1 MANYRILVVD
11 ENCWQQPVKEI
22 VTQNYLDCLTPLKG
36 DRYIITDGLHT
47 NEIAYCSNAT
57 GPVWEYL
64 VPTPGWLVYDIL
76 DNKYYKYTSTGW
88 AEYLGQ
94 TGPQGPTG
102 ATGPQGIT
110 GPTGA
115 TGVTGPTGPTGP
127 TGATGVTGPTG
138 PTGPTGATGP
148 IDPKSHDQ
156 NTDVKI
162 QKNDTNVTVADMGGG
177 DEQIMFQQNNAE
189 IMRIRSGK
197 LGVLNNDP
205 QEAVDVTGNIKISG
219 NITDG
224 TNISSPANIKDAID
238 KKHAIN
244 TDTAF
249 VKNDGT
255 VNPTNLLSN
264 GDFECWSAGTAVAP
278 DGFTSFGAGISVAR
292 EASTIK
298 LGTYS
303 AKVTRAGAD
312 CGIYQRI
319 DLNKG
324 FNYFSGRKITVG
336 CWVYATVAD
345 RARLLFGDF
354 STYSVVSSYHTGD
367 STWQFLTVTGTVSAT
382 SNPAVLN
389 ILCYVEGG
397 NTSVYFDGLI
407 VVEGESVFA
416 YSDRPAREGVW
427 ADYFATSTIVGFS
440 AGYSG
445 KIYTKKIGK
454 LVFVHFNIGGT
465 SNATSFTFTL
475 PYAAANLDNVQFP
488 ILNIVDNG
496 AGITTCGRGE
506 LTKNTGNVTLYKA
519 AQGAP
524 TWTATSDKGAV
535 GQFFYECA

>member
-11 ENCWQQPVKEI
+11 ENPWQQPIKEI

-115 TGVTGPTGPTGP
+115 TGVTGPTGPTG
-127 TGATGVTGPTG
+127 
-138 PTGPTGATGP
+138 ATGP

-205 QEAVDVTGNIKISG
+205 QEAIDVTGNIKISG

-249 VKNDGT
+249 VKNNGT

-264 GDFECWSAGTAVAP
+264 GDFEAWSGGASVAP
-278 DGFTSFGAGISVAR
+278 DGWIIAGGASISR
-292 EASTIK
+292 EASIIK

-303 AKVTRAGAD
+303 AKLVASGGASSFMIQD
-312 CGIYQRI
+312 ISPA
-319 DLNKG
+319 KG
-324 FNYFSGRKITVG
+324 MEYWKGRTITFG
-336 CWVYATVAD
+336 CWVKSSSSFYVMVSD
-345 RARLLFGDF
+345 GISNII
-354 STYSVVSSYHTGD
+354 STTSGNDTWEWVSVTSKISD
-367 STWQFLTVTGTVSAT
+367 SAT
-382 SNPAVLN
+382 TLGLA
-389 ILCYVEGG
+389 
-397 NTSVYFDGLI
+397 VYFVSGAATAYVDGAMC
-407 VVEGESVFA
+407 VEGESVFA
-416 YSDRPAREGVW
+416 FSEGI
-427 ADYFATSTIVGFS
+427 TPIP
-440 AGYSG
+440 
-445 KIYTKKIGK
+445 
-454 LVFVHFNIGGT
+454 LGT
-465 SNATSFTFTL
+465 
-475 PYAAANLDNVQFP
+475 AAAVLTANKGPAGCTAVTGWISININGVQRFIP
-488 ILNIVDNG
+488 
-496 AGITTCGRGE
+496 
-506 LTKNTGNVTLYKA
+506 Y
-519 AQGAP
+519 
-524 TWTATSDKGAV
+524 W
-535 GQFFYECA
+535 